1 MNYSVADYTKSMCK
15 LSTMLAH
22 RQKNSISNKI
32 YLERNIH
39 EKPPKTGSRTTSPS
53 PNSPKSSNPTKK
65 LRKRKLTDLIF
76 PKSSL
81 AKYEKELTVYILGF
95 STTKMHLLPNDCYLS
110 VQLETSEKLR
120 EPCAKRKRASKP
132 AILKRSL
139 VSKIKMPSKNKMKSL
154 NIHNA
159 DKFSLPISTLDPKKQ
174 HFFVFEIFDSNS
186 ERIYV
191 GRHHFNKKSQGDI
204 SIYTSKTDKLKDC
217 IGSDLMNPGKVHAMQ
232 EFTDSKNKN
241 RHAIQVENFIRDT
254 PNLDTVFDLDDD
266 YKRDVYKDNKEV
278 MPEVDYGLSCFCE
291 GENQEA
297 GISESNKNF
306 DPSIMDISETPS
318 ESSQNPIKTCQKI
331 ETKTQ
336 QKCKNCPSFPTTCLN
351 PKTTKTAPKSPARYH
366 SIQYHLLTN
375 DPLASAIKTK
385 QNIDYNTSPNAK
397 NQKLSEQNNGLGAG
411 ESVFKFEAVLRKDRL
426 CLWCA
431 KQFSTVKK
439 LMRHLNCDHFYYV
452 STLRGINKQG
462 RNILIECT
470 PRFQRQS
477 PFQNRI
483 SKLPCD
489 SAVESLAI
497 PFRKVNYRRFP
508 TRKSGFEKVPK
519 RDFYFNSTFFSREVY
534 HQNKADYIFQRFKP
548 NPSNMWDFFIGEHGQ
563 AKVLVRG
570 EEVKTGS
577 ESGEK
582 GKIKYIQLYS
592 CTTNQPKTIESVELS
607 PDSEDEAGEFV
618 PDDLKM
624 VNGMKRLNRVF
635 DFDGVKHPEQCAV
648 QGSNDPRWARVYSIN
663 QISDFDDI
671 SRPEFSFIKLWNNF
685 LHAGG
690 WKTATIQ
697 TMSAKFMTAIV
708 LRFVRLNL
716 NILRTNFK
724 GKDGDYSTVIN
735 HFVNMVDYGKL
746 DPSAVM
752 NAMRVLRD
760 EEKRDHRGLDQEEED
775 MNGGLDS
782 VDDSIDD
789 IINDSVEKNID
800 DSMNGSLIESTE
812 QSHKNQITT

>member
-1 MNYSVADYTKSMCK
+1 
-15 LSTMLAH
+15 MLAH

-39 EKPPKTGSRTTSPS
+39 EKPPKNSGSRTTSPS
-53 PNSPKSSNPTKK
+53 SNSPKNSNS
-65 LRKRKLTDLIF
+65 LRKRKLTDLVY

-95 STTKMHLLPNDCYLS
+95 STTKLHLLPNDCYLS
-110 VQLETSEKLR
+110 VHLETSEKLR

-139 VSKIKMPSKNKMKSL
+139 VTKIKMPSKNKMKSINNGV
-154 NIHNA
+154 NIHNS
-159 DKFSLPISTLDPKKQ
+159 DKFTLPISTLVPKKQ

-186 ERIYV
+186 ERIYI

-217 IGSDLMNPGKVHAMQ
+217 ISSALMNPVKVHSMQ

-241 RHAIQVENFIRDT
+241 RHAIQVENFLRDT

-266 YKRDVYKDNKEV
+266 YKRDVYKDNKEI

-291 GENQEA
+291 GDLES
-297 GISESNKNF
+297 GISESGFQSNTSF
-306 DPSIMDISETPS
+306 MDISENPS
-318 ESSQNPIKTCQKI
+318 ESSQNPIKTYEKI
-331 ETKTQ
+331 QTKTQ
-336 QKCKNCPSFPTTCLN
+336 QKCKNCPSFPKNSL
-351 PKTTKTAPKSPARYH
+351 KKITKTAPKSPTRYH

-385 QNIDYNTSPNAK
+385 QNIDYNTSPTTAK
-397 NQKLSEQNNGLGAG
+397 NPKNPNLSELNNGLGAG
-411 ESVFKFEAVLRKDRL
+411 ESVFKFEAVVRKDRL

-431 KQFSTVKK
+431 KQFSSVKK

-483 SKLPCD
+483 SKNPCD

-508 TRKSGFEKVPK
+508 TRKSGLEKVVK

-735 HFVNMVDYGKL
+735 HFVNMVNYGKL

-752 NAMRVLRD
+752 DAMRVLRD

-775 MNGGLDS
+775 MNGVDS
-782 VDDSIDD
+782 FMENGALGSIDDSIDD
-789 IINDSVEKNID
+789 SVAENID

-812 QSHKNQITT
+812 QPHKNQIKIK